1 LDHIS
6 TRLDGGTAYHFDGII
21 GLGFGVEETPMEPES
36 FAGAADADAYDA
48 VFTTLLEY
56 HPDDIVSTHSA
67 LANVRRLLPDCALDD
82 EELIAL
88 IVRMAT
94 GTTMIVS
101 FDHREAA

>member
-1 LDHIS
+1 
-6 TRLDGGTAYHFDGII
+6 
-21 GLGFGVEETPMEPES
+21 LGFGVEETPMQPAR
-36 FAGAADADAYDA
+36 FIAATDADAYDA

-56 HPDDIVSTHSA
+56 HPDDIVSTHCA
-67 LANVRRLLPDCALDD
+67 LGQVRRLAPDCALDD
-82 EELIAL
+82 EELIGL

>member
-1 LDHIS
+1 
-6 TRLDGGTAYHFDGII
+6 
-21 GLGFGVEETPMEPES
+21 LGFGVEETPMQPS
-36 FAGAADADAYDA
+36 GATTAFDADAYDA

-56 HPDDIVSTHSA
+56 HPNDIVSTHGA
-67 LANVRRLLPDCALDD
+67 LAEVRRLLPDCAIDD

-94 GTTMIVS
+94 GTTMAVS

>member
-1 LDHIS
+1 MQP
-6 TRLDGGTAYHFDGII
+6 AY
-21 GLGFGVEETPMEPES
+21 V
-36 FAGAADADAYDA
+36 AGALDADAYDA

-67 LANVRRLLPDCALDD
+67 LGDVRRLLPECQLGD

-88 IVRMAT
+88 IVKIAT
-94 GTTMIVS
+94 GTTMAVS

>member
-1 LDHIS
+1 MQPVSI
-6 TRLDGGTAYHFDGII
+6 T
-21 GLGFGVEETPMEPES
+21 
-36 FAGAADADAYDA
+36 GAPDADVYDA

-56 HPDDIVSTHSA
+56 HPDDIVSTHNA
-67 LANVRRLLPDCALDD
+67 LGDVRRLLPDCALDD

>member
-1 LDHIS
+1 MQPASIAA
-6 TRLDGGTAYHFDGII
+6 TLDGD
-21 GLGFGVEETPMEPES
+21 V
-36 FAGAADADAYDA
+36 YDA

-56 HPDDIVSTHSA
+56 HPDDIVSTRNA
-67 LANVRRLLPDCALDD
+67 LTDVRRVLPDCALDD
-82 EELIAL
+82 EALIAL

>member
-1 LDHIS
+1 MQPSAI
-6 TRLDGGTAYHFDGII
+6 TAAF
-21 GLGFGVEETPMEPES
+21 
-36 FAGAADADAYDA
+36 DADVYDA

-56 HPDDIVSTHSA
+56 HPDDIVSTHRT
-67 LANVRRLLPDCALDD
+67 LADVRLLLPDCALDD
-82 EELIAL
+82 EALIAL

>member
-1 LDHIS
+1 MQPAS
-6 TRLDGGTAYHFDGII
+6 A
-21 GLGFGVEETPMEPES
+21 VATP
-36 FAGAADADAYDA
+36 DADVYDA

-67 LANVRRLLPDCALDD
+67 LGNVRRLLPDCALDD
-82 EELIAL
+82 EELIAH